1 MMLQNFSNSVFELYE
16 AALATT
22 PNEFSMEIFR
32 IVGKLISFDRAI
44 LSSVQAEENR
54 EGDLTVEQTHD
65 HKQREKLAMECTDN
79 YALDPVS
86 DALAWSGV
94 SGPCAIDCSDLRQ
107 LHRMETL
114 NTFAIANN
122 LQKML
127 LFGDHPA
134 KHYKQRWI
142 ALYRSTRDEFTKSDA
157 DVLRAIWSHVSRTI
171 ELNLHQTLNHLG
183 KDGPEL
189 AVSLIN
195 SRGMIEVSNATF
207 HEIMKLEWP
216 LFNSSYLSLPVA
228 NALVSNGRYRGKK
241 IEITATQKFG
251 YLACTARSIPL
262 FDLLAPAE
270 LNVADR
276 FAKGM
281 THSEI
286 ASQLDISPH
295 TVRNQIAQV
304 YQKLGIHSKAELV
317 RVMLVR

>member
-1 MMLQNFSNSVFELYE
+1 MVLKNFSNSVFELYE

-44 LSSVQAEENR
+44 LSSAQADENP
-54 EGDLTVEQTHD
+54 EASLTVDHTHAHNRAEQPV
-65 HKQREKLAMECTDN
+65 MECADN
-79 YALDPVS
+79 YVLDPVS
-86 DALAWSGV
+86 DALAWNKV
-94 SGPCAIDCSDLRQ
+94 SGPCAIDCSDLYQ

-114 NTFAIANN
+114 NSFAIENN

-127 LFGDHPA
+127 LFGDFPA
-134 KHYKQRWI
+134 RHYKQRWI
-142 ALYRSTRDEFTKSDA
+142 ALYRGTRDEFTKSDA
-157 DVLRAIWSHVSRTI
+157 DVLQAIWNHISRTI
-171 ELNLHQTLNHLG
+171 ELNLHQALNRLR
-183 KDGPEL
+183 KDGTEL

-216 LFNSSYLSLPVA
+216 LFNSGYLPLPVA
-228 NALVSNGRYRGKK
+228 HALVSNGRYRGKK

-251 YLACTARSIPL
+251 YLACTAQSIPL

-270 LNVADR
+270 MNVADR

-286 ASQLDISPH
+286 AAQLHISPH
-295 TVRNQIAQV
+295 TVRNQIAQI

-317 RVMLVR
+317 RVMLAR